1 MKRPKTNLQLLKT
14 IRNQWVI
21 NPKTRIQEDER
32 LNNKKIR
39 EESKK
44 IIKEDEC

>member
-1 MKRPKTNLQLLKT
+1 MRQPKTNIKLLKT

-21 NPKTRIQEDER
+21 NPRTRIQEDER
-32 LNNKKIR
+32 LNVKKIR

-44 IIKEDEC
+44 IIKEGEF